1 MIVIEEHTELF
12 LELAAA
18 FGPMF
23 LVIFGGIIAIYTRLA
38 RIETQLGPV
47 WKDFISRREEN

>member
-1 MIVIEEHTELF
+1 MSDHSSLF

-38 RIETQLGPV
+38 RMETKLEPV
-47 WKDFISRREEN
+47 WKDFISRKGE

>member
-1 MIVIEEHTELF
+1 MNDGHTGLF

-23 LVIFGGIIAIYTRLA
+23 LMIFGGIIAIYTRITKL
-38 RIETQLGPV
+38 ETKLDPV
-47 WKDFISRREEN
+47 WSDFINRKGE